1 MICRIVVVSALLTLA
16 GCWSFLPPR
25 RTTYSDSRLSATSGM
40 LDWSG
45 LRNVN
50 LASPSGKMIEAEFTS
65 RREGRG
71 TAHTDNEIRLF
82 DLPAGTQPRVTFYKD
97 RASWCPYC
105 QKVWILLEE
114 KRIPYKVE
122 KINMRSYGDK
132 PESFLRICPNGLLP
146 AIKIDGES
154 GVQTESVPIMMTLD
168 RMFSGDVHKP
178 MWPLGRKDQDRAQKL
193 MNLERTLFSDWCG
206 LVFRGGGQNPDA
218 SRKRFEQTMDVVNRE
233 LGETSS
239 PWFLD
244 DLSIVDLQFV
254 THIERMAAS
263 CVFWSGLQIRGVSRW
278 GAIERWLQ
286 AFEAMP
292 TYMATKSDYYT
303 HVQDIPPQYGPGFS
317 QKGSEAFAKSILG
330 EDGSWALPLKPLS
343 ECCEG
348 REFAVPL
355 GGGSG
360 GWEKD
365 VEESA
370 RQEAA
375 YKLIINHENIV
386 KFACRGPGQPGRK
399 QFQAPLADPYAT
411 PNLDYASDVDC
422 ALKIVCQ
429 ALVGGEGSWENLQK
443 DGWGEW
449 RVAAEKKR
457 GTQQALVYLRDRIG
471 VPRDM
476 SYPAARQLRAH
487 LNWILELL

>member
-1 MICRIVVVSALLTLA
+1 
-16 GCWSFLPPR
+16 
-25 RTTYSDSRLSATSGM
+25 M
-40 LDWSG
+40 LDWSS

-50 LASPSGKMIEAEFTS
+50 LATPSGKMIEAEFAS

-71 TAHTDNEIRLF
+71 TAHTDNDVRLF
-82 DLPAGTQPRVTFYKD
+82 DLPSGTSPRVTFYKD
-97 RASWCPYC
+97 SASWCPYC
-105 QKVWILLEE
+105 QKCWILLEE

-146 AIKIDGES
+146 AIKIDG
-154 GVQTESVPIMMTLD
+154 GAVQTESVPIMMTLD
-168 RMFSGDVHKP
+168 RMFSGDSHKP
-178 MWPLGRKDQDRAQKL
+178 MWPAHSKDQDRAQNL

-206 LVFRGGGQNPDA
+206 LVFRGGRGDA

-239 PWFLD
+239 PWFLN

-263 CVFWSGLQIRGVSRW
+263 CVFWSGLQIRGARW
-278 GAIERWLQ
+278 PAIERWLQ

-303 HVQDIPPQYGPGFS
+303 HVKDIPPQYGPGYS
-317 QKGSEAFAKSILG
+317 QPGTEAFAKSILG
-330 EDGSWALPLKPLS
+330 EDGSWSLPLKPLG
-343 ECCEG
+343 ENDV
-348 REFAVPL
+348 EFFSPVVP
-355 GGGSG
+355 GTIYG
-360 GWEKD
+360 KAD
-365 VEESA
+365 IEESA

-375 YKLIINHENIV
+375 YKLIINHDNIV
-386 KFACRGPGQPGRK
+386 KFACRGPGAPGRK

-411 PNLDYASDVDC
+411 PNLDYASDVDFY
-422 ALKIVCQ
+422 LKIVCQ
-429 ALVGGEGSWENLQK
+429 ALVGGEGSYKNLEK
-443 DGWGEW
+443 SVS
-449 RVAAEKKR
+449 RVPSEKRR
-457 GTQQALVYLRDRIG
+457 GLQEALVYLRDRIG